1 MKNEGDSMILIDT
14 QKEEFSKLKDIR
26 IFEKIDNEKRYN
38 GDLLVIGLGGMGSRV
53 VCNLKGMLMEEIKP
67 EDNIQFL
74 MIDSDI
80 PAMETMI
87 EDSKDGIGLNATE
100 IISIYRPNL
109 DNILVNGIKNNPV
122 HPNIANWM
130 REDFP
135 MLNIGTEGAKGNRQI
150 GRLMFSNAYDDI
162 RFLLF
167 DKLEDMYARSSGKL
181 DIILVSG
188 VSGGTGSGI
197 LSDLAYNIRAF
208 AKSQKWKN
216 FRLGGCL
223 LMPDVLYGNR
233 AIAGDM
239 ELMSLLN
246 ANGYATL
253 KEIDYYMR
261 LVTRDE
267 PYSFES
273 TTHRL
278 TIKENIFDSCM
289 LVSGKKDEQGYI
301 PDGVIYSDTAYFL
314 SKLATFK
321 YVGGNENDEDRELL
335 RDVFFNTDDKGYY
348 KVINDSD
355 YRVPIREIENI
366 CEYEVF
372 SEAYKRLHEMPDI
385 SAQIESDKKNTLTE
399 LQTFL
404 AGKPGDEICLNI
416 NGLIRMGQF
425 EKPVYKAIKKNQD
438 GLRESMGK
446 QLKSLEEQ
454 IPVIVKSL
462 KNKLFDS
469 IDSQLNRY
477 MKEYGP
483 YAVMDIIGAAGIGN
497 GETDRGLIAEIKK
510 LDDMLKQ
517 YQPTGEFSRI
527 IESIKDIVAKRFFT
541 FPSAKRETE
550 NGYYDACIKET
561 LTLERT
567 MLIDGIDG
575 QDMFGDII
583 RWLRARAE
591 RLEELYAQFN
601 EDLKNAIEDMARS
614 GKNVTG
620 YLLKDANRQ
629 EFLPADY
636 ITEARI
642 QEFHQGLVKLLVD
655 NESNID
661 NGRVVQVKQEMER
674 IYKNML
680 ISMGVYAPEKLIAV
694 AFADER
700 PTLQEINMMF
710 VSPTNEKRQ
719 EIMQRAA
726 KAFVEGASEKT
737 MKKKLCILK
746 PGFKVNLVNK
756 KYVSLPAIMP
766 HFSQAV
772 KELLIAPPYR
782 ESEDTIALNTGDV
795 AISVDDMYNGVPLSM
810 LACIDDMRMAYMAVN
825 RDEYRGIHIDE
836 VNKDMYQD
844 YPGIA

>member
-1 MKNEGDSMILIDT
+1 MILIDT

-26 IFEKIDNEKRYN
+26 IFEKIDNERRFN
-38 GDLLVIGLGGMGSRV
+38 GNLLVIGLGGLGSRV
-53 VCNLKGMLMEEIKP
+53 VSSLKGMLMNEITP
-67 EDNIQFL
+67 EDNIHYL

-80 PAMETMI
+80 PSMEMMI
-87 EDSKDGIGLNATE
+87 EDSKEGNGLNATE

-109 DNILVNGIKNNPV
+109 DNLLVNGIKNNPV
-122 HPNIANWM
+122 HPNLANWM

-135 MLNIGTEGAKGNRQI
+135 MLNIGTDGAKGNRQI
-150 GRLMFSNAYDDI
+150 GRLMFSNAYEDV
-162 RFLLF
+162 RLLLF
-167 DKLEDMYARSSGKL
+167 DKLEDIYARSSGKL
-181 DIILVSG
+181 DIMIVSG

-197 LSDLAYNIRAF
+197 LSDVTYNIRAF
-208 AKSQKWKN
+208 AKVKKWKN

-233 AIAGDM
+233 AVAENM

-246 ANGYATL
+246 ANGYATM

-261 LVTRDE
+261 LTSREE
-267 PYSFES
+267 PYTFES

-289 LVSGKKDEQGYI
+289 LISGKKDEQGYI
-301 PDGVIYSDTAYFL
+301 PEGVICSDTAYFL

-321 YVGGNENDEDRELL
+321 YVGGNESDEERELL
-335 RDVFFNTDDKGYY
+335 RDVFFNMDDRGHY

-355 YRVPIREIENI
+355 YKIPIHQIENI
-366 CEYEVF
+366 CECEVF
-372 SEAYKRLHEMPDI
+372 EEAYKRLHAMPDI
-385 SAQIESDKKNTLTE
+385 QDEIENGKKSALSE

-404 AGKPGDEICLNI
+404 QEKAGDEIHLSV

-425 EKPVYKAIKKNQD
+425 EKPLYKAIKKNQD

-446 QLKSLEEQ
+446 QLKTMEEQ
-454 IPVIVKSL
+454 MPVIIKSL
-462 KNKLFDS
+462 RNKLLDS
-469 IDSQLNRY
+469 LDSQLNHY
-477 MKEYGP
+477 MNEYGP
-483 YAVMDIIGAAGIGN
+483 YAVMEVIGAAGIGGN
-497 GETDRGLIAEIKK
+497 EQDRGMIAEIQK
-510 LDDMLKQ
+510 LNMLLKS

-527 IESIKDIVAKRFFT
+527 VESIKDIVSKRFFT

-550 NGYYDACIKET
+550 NGYYDACVKET

-567 MLIDGIDG
+567 MLVDGIDG
-575 QDMFGDII
+575 QDMFGDAI
-583 RWLRARAE
+583 RWLRSRAE

-601 EDLKNAIEDMARS
+601 EDLKNAIEDMARD
-614 GKNVTG
+614 GKRVTD
-620 YLLKDANRQ
+620 YLLKDAVRQ
-629 EFLPADY
+629 QFLPSDY

-642 QEFHQGLVKLLVD
+642 DEFHKGLVKLLVD

-661 NGRVVQVKQEMER
+661 NGRVVQVKQEMEH

-680 ISMGVYAPEKLIAV
+680 ISMGVYAPEKLITV
-694 AFADER
+694 AFAEER
-700 PTLQEINMMF
+700 PTLQELNIMF

-719 EIMQRAA
+719 EIMRRAA

-737 MKKKLCILK
+737 KKKKLCILK

-756 KYVSLPAIMP
+756 KYISLPAIMP

-772 KELLIAPPYR
+772 KELFIEPPYR

-795 AISVDDMYNGVPLSM
+795 AISVDDMYVGVPLSM
-810 LACIDDMRMAYMAVN
+810 LACIDDMRTAYQAVN
-825 RDEYRGIHIDE
+825 QEEYHGIHIDE
-836 VNKDMYQD
+836 VNKDMFKE